1 MQRYDLAERVKH
13 TGLYS
18 KNNGKPPKHPKWGV
32 KYQLGLKEIAA
43 NLMKKLMARVR
54 AELARLWKFSGESR
68 RPSLD
73 QGGGTGDGDT
83 LQGEEY
89 EWQNYDL
96 LIQPE
101 TD

>member
-1 MQRYDLAERVKH
+1 
-13 TGLYS
+13 
-18 KNNGKPPKHPKWGV
+18 
-32 KYQLGLKEIAA
+32 
-43 NLMKKLMARVR
+43 MKKLMARVR

-101 TD
+101 TDWVPAMCLIGLKIHKDK